1 MNKRQDKNCF
11 FLRLYYR
18 EVKSI
23 RLIENSHNTTL
34 SFLFGGV
41 LTDEFSYGAVLTEN
55 KGRFGLGPVFDL
67 GRFDWQPCL
76 RTCAVRI

>member
-1 MNKRQDKNCF
+1 MNKRKNKNCF

-23 RLIENSHNTTL
+23 GLIENTHNTTL

-55 KGRFGLGPVFDL
+55 
-67 GRFDWQPCL
+67 
-76 RTCAVRI
+76 